1 MTLAGVLVGVM
12 LLTGCSDDAT
22 TTEPSEAETG
32 VPLATAERDQAVAP
46 GSCEQVF
53 AEAADAGS
61 DALDTAFTA
70 CEDTDAFIAAA
81 EQYPDAL
88 VGEDAE
94 AYLTSRCAEAELA
107 SSPVCSTSP

>member
-12 LLTGCSDDAT
+12 LLAGCSDDAT

-53 AEAADAGS
+53 AEAAAGS

-70 CEDTDAFIAAA
+70 CDDREAFIAADG
-81 EQYPDAL
+81 QYPDAL
-88 VGEDAE
+88 GGEDAE
-94 AYLTSRCAEAELA
+94 AYLTSRCVETELA
-107 SSPVCSTSP
+107 GSPVCSTSP